1 MSKFRR
7 AVLSSCCVAVWA
19 LAGCSQTDRQ
29 EQQDKAQ
36 MAAVDVNAIADEIRR
51 IEAQWVSEYASGDAG
66 NLVEHYAPDATLMQP
81 GVPAV
86 RGMDRIAAAMADAI
100 KDGAAF
106 SITTEKVEVAKSG
119 DWAYSRG
126 TYTLAATN
134 RRDKLDGRH
143 TGSYLTIY
151 KKQDDGSWK
160 AVEDITT

>member
-1 MSKFRR
+1 MSKLQR
-7 AVLSSCCVAVWA
+7 AMLSSFCIAIFVLS
-19 LAGCSQTDRQ
+19 GCSQADRQ
-29 EQQDKAQ
+29 KQQSAAQ
-36 MAAVDVNAIADEIRR
+36 AAAVDVNAIADQIRQ
-51 IEAQWVSEYASGDAG
+51 IEAQWVSEYASGDTG
-66 NLVEHYAPDATLMQP
+66 GLVDHYAHDATLMQP

-106 SITTEKVEVAKSG
+106 SINTEKVEVAKSG

-134 RRDKLDGRH
+134 RSNKLDGRH

-151 KKQDDGSWK
+151 RKQEDGSWK

>member
-1 MSKFRR
+1 MSKRM
-7 AVLSSCCVAVWA
+7 LSACCMAAWA
-19 LAGCSQTDRQ
+19 LSGCTQTD
-29 EQQDKAQ
+29 QQGTAQ
-36 MAAVDVNAIADEIRR
+36 AAAVDVNAIADEIRQ
-51 IEAQWVSEYASGDAG
+51 IEARWVSEYASGDADG
-66 NLVEHYAPDATLMQP
+66 LVAHYSPDATLMQP

-86 RGMDRIAAAMADAI
+86 RGVDRIASAMADAI

-106 SITTEKVEVAKSG
+106 SINTEKVEVAKSG

-134 RRDKLDGRH
+134 RGNKLDGRH
-143 TGSYLTIY
+143 TGSYVTIY

>member
-1 MSKFRR
+1 MGKIQR
-7 AVLSSCCVAVWA
+7 ALLSSCFIAAWA
-19 LAGCSQTDRQ
+19 LSGCGQADRQ
-29 EQQDKAQ
+29 KQQSAAQ
-36 MAAVDVNAIADEIRR
+36 MAAVDVNAIADEIRQ
-51 IEAQWVSEYASGDAG
+51 IEARWVSEYASGNADSLIA
-66 NLVEHYAPDATLMQP
+66 HYAHDATLMQP
-81 GVPAV
+81 GVPAI

-106 SITTEKVEVAKSG
+106 SIDTEKVEVAKSG

-134 RRDKLDGRH
+134 RGNKLDGRH

-151 KKQDDGSWK
+151 KKQEDGSWK